1 MWQSIFLPGE
11 QRDQKHWQMS
21 WTDASIK
28 DFYLVTSPQSIPKT
42 MHAGAAPPGGGG
54 GGSDLAVKISIF
66 KPVYREGLKGLEV
79 GFE

>member
-1 MWQSIFLPGE
+1 MTL
-11 QRDQKHWQMS
+11 
-21 WTDASIK
+21 
-28 DFYLVTSPQSIPKT
+28 PQSNPKT

-66 KPVYREGLKGLEV
+66 KPVYRESLEGLEV